1 MKYAKHAL
9 LTLSSLFLI
18 TGVCSAGLKPVTEII
33 AGPKP
38 VTGIMHTLD
47 KMLEVRSN
55 FSAKVKL
62 IQQKKLQGTRQVELF
77 YCRRDADDSFLM
89 VTTSPENER
98 GNGYLRKGENFWM
111 YMKNTRTFQ
120 HISRDESI
128 AGTDMMGGD
137 FEKKK
142 MVELYKPIK
151 DSKGKEI
158 LTREVLGKTPVFKFE
173 VIAKVK
179 DVTYPKMIYYVRQE
193 NLLPMKIDNF
203 SLSGTLMTTNYFLK
217 YTKVE
222 GRYIVIKTITVDR
235 FQKGNKTIAE
245 LTGISIKPIKNSTF
259 TKAFLENLSK

>member
-1 MKYAKHAL
+1 MKYAKHVL

-18 TGVCSAGLKPVTEII
+18 TGVCSAGPKPVTEI
-33 AGPKP
+33 
-38 VTGIMHTLD
+38 MHALD

-62 IQQKKLQGTRQVELF
+62 VQQKEHQGTRQIELF
-77 YCRRDADDSFLM
+77 YCRRDADNSFLM
-89 VTTSPENER
+89 VTTFPENEK
-98 GNGYLRKGENFWM
+98 GNGYLRKGENFWQ
-111 YMKNTRTFQ
+111 YMRNTRTFQ
-120 HISRDESI
+120 HIGRDESI

-142 MVELYKPIK
+142 MVELYNPVK

-193 NLLPMKIDNF
+193 NFLPMKIDNF
-203 SLSGTLMTTNYFLK
+203 SLSGALMSTNYFLK
-217 YTKVE
+217 YTEIE
-222 GRYIVIKTITVDR
+222 GRYIVVKTITIDR
-235 FQKGNKTIAE
+235 FQKGNKTISE
-245 LTGISIKPIKNSTF
+245 LTGISIKPIENSTF